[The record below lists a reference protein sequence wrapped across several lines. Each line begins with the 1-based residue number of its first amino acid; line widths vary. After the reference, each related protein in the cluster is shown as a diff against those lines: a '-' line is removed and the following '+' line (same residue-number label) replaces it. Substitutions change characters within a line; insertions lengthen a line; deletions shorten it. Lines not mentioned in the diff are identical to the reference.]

1 MKEFQAAFLKSFL
14 NSLRPEFMDSD
25 KFDDSTM
32 SPETKRTIG
41 RIADYFYASD
51 DLTKK
56 RMSQYSNDPYIM
68 QGLRHGMLNYRM
80 VNEVLKLDDSNKSL
94 EEVSQSEGNV
104 GRDIKM
110 ILGSFKVNRLEDGG
124 YRVTDI
130 YDFENNNDYFRENFP
145 AVTEFLDDLGVE
157 VDNNAFEVMAGA
169 YQSATDGSFYPIA
182 RALGETFIS
191 DENRPEE
198 GSSTFVD
205 FTIPKEDTVSSVPMP
220 ISRPEEVMLQVENY
234 KFPTDPMDA
243 DRKNFLD
250 KMLDFL
256 IPSAQAGTIND
267 NVKPLN
273 DLQLFNKLKKGGYEP
288 FPMDGNDEYGRMNDA
303 QRAIVDMGESILESD
318 MDD

>member
-1 MKEFQAAFLKSFL
+1 MREYQAAFLKSFL

-41 RIADYFYASD
+41 KVADYYYGSD
-51 DLTKK
+51 EITEQRKK
-56 RMSQYSNDPYIM
+56 QFANNPKILR
-68 QGLRHGMLNYRM
+68 GLEDGM
-80 VNEVLKLDDSNKSL
+80 VNYEMVSNLLNLSNFIET
-94 EEVSQSEGNV
+94 EEYQGAGTE
-104 GRDIKM
+104 IKM
-110 ILGSFKVNRLEDGG
+110 ILGSFKVNRLEGGG

-130 YDFENNNDYFRENFP
+130 YDFENNQNYFKKNFP

-234 KFPTDPMDA
+234 KFPTDPMDQ

-256 IPSAQAGTIND
+256 IPSAQADEPVAQSDELTFGQAFAQARED
-267 NVKPLN
+267 
-273 DLQLFNKLKKGGYEP
+273 KLDIFSYKGK
-288 FPMDGNDEYGRMNDA
+288 EYTTELA
-303 QRAIVDMGESILESD
+303 
-318 MDD
+318 

>member
-80 VNEVLKLDDSNKSL
+80 VNEAL

-157 VDNNAFEVMAGA
+157 VDNNAFEVMGGA
-169 YQSATDGSFYPIA
+169 YQSATSGSLYPIA

-205 FTIPKEDTVSSVPMP
+205 FTIPKEDEVSTA
-220 ISRPEEVMLQVENY
+220 E
-234 KFPTDPMDA
+234 
-243 DRKNFLD
+243 
-250 KMLDFL
+250 
-256 IPSAQAGTIND
+256 AGTIND